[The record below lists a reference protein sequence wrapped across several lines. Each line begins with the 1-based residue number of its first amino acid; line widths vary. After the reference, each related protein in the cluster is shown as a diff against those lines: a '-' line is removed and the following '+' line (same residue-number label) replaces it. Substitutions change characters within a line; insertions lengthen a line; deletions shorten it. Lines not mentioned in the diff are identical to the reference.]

1 MREQDRFKLETAITV
16 YGDLF
21 ERYLKEKLRGKEL
34 DNEKELITDLFS
46 KLDKKLFTAIDRRIN
61 DVEELLKFLDI
72 LILSDNPELIDRG
85 IKLLY
90 EYSQNVDKS

>member
-1 MREQDRFKLETAITV
+1 MKEQERFKLDTAIEV

-21 ERYLKEKLRGKEL
+21 ERYLKEKLRGREL
-34 DNEKELITDLFS
+34 EKEKELITEVFS
-46 KLDKKLFTAIDRRIN
+46 KLDEKLFTAIDRKIK

-72 LILSDNPELIDRG
+72 LILSDNPELMDRG

-90 EYSQNVDKS
+90 EFSKKLDKT

>member
-61 DVEELLKFLDI
+61 DLEELLKFLDI

-90 EYSQNVDKS
+90 EFSKNVDKS